1 MAIRNLFQDLGQRV
15 GRGLMEVGGYDPMQ
29 QVSKPTTSLYGPSSP
44 MSPNVGPSAPMLM
57 NMGGLMALRDYNMG
71 MQMGMGQ
78 SV

>member
-1 MAIRNLFQDLGQRV
+1 ML
-15 GRGLMEVGGYDPMQ
+15 
-29 QVSKPTTSLYGPSSP
+29 KPT
-44 MSPNVGPSAPMLM
+44 VGM